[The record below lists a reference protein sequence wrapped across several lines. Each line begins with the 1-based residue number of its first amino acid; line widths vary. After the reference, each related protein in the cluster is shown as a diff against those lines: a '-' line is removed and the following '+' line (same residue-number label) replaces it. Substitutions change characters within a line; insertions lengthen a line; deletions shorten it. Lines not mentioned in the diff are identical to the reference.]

1 MRIAVIGAKGLPAK
15 QGGIEHYCQ
24 ELYPRMV
31 GEGHRVDLFARS
43 SYTETP
49 WFSSVKVK
57 GVNVIS
63 LPSIPVK
70 GVDAVF
76 NSALGAIATNL
87 RAYDLVH
94 IHALGPALFTWLPKL
109 IRSTTVIVTCHGLD
123 WQRSKWGAFS
133 SQLIHLGEKTAVRY
147 ADEITVVSQA
157 LQDYFKATYG
167 IITPYIPNAP
177 ATYLGSDPHS
187 TYLTSLGLN
196 THKYIL
202 FLGRLVPEK
211 RPELLLKAYLS
222 LKLPPWRLVIGGG
235 GCHTAEYTQYLEKL
249 AGHNPN
255 IVFTGEVRGQQLADV
270 VRGASLFVLPS
281 DLEGLPLVMLEAMQ
295 EGIPV
300 LASDI
305 EAHEQLIG
313 QNEERGL
320 LFPVGDIE
328 GCAQKLEYAIA
339 HPEQL
344 QNVAQIAQNHI
355 KTHYNWQNIT
365 YEKLKLYDKVVTSR
379 IVVEGFQKNL
389 AKRNRLKLPRRIE
402 PK

>member
-31 GEGHRVDLFARS
+31 SEGHRVDLFARS
-43 SYTETP
+43 SYTEAP
-49 WFSSVKVK
+49 WFSSTKVK

-63 LPSIPVK
+63 LPSIALR

-76 NSALGAIATNL
+76 NSALGAIATFL
-87 RAYDLVH
+87 RPYDLVH
-94 IHALGPALFTWLPKL
+94 IHALGPALFCWLPKL
-109 IRSTTVIVTCHGLD
+109 MGSTTVIVTCHGLD

-133 SQLIHLGEKTAVRY
+133 SRLIHLGEKMAVCY

-177 ATYLGSDPHS
+177 ATYLASDPHS
-187 TYLTSLGLN
+187 TYLTSLKLD
-196 THKYIL
+196 THRYIL

-211 RPELLLKAYLS
+211 RPDLLIKAYLS
-222 LKLPPWRLVIGGG
+222 LQHPPWRLVIAGG
-235 GCHTAEYTQYLEKL
+235 GCHTAEYTQHLEKL

-255 IVFTGEVRGQQLADV
+255 IVFTGEVRGQQLADL

-305 EAHEQLIG
+305 EAHEQLVG
-313 QNEERGL
+313 GNEERGL
-320 LFPVGDIE
+320 LFPVGDIQE
-328 GCAQKLEYAIA
+328 CAQKLEYAIS
-339 HPEQL
+339 HPEQI
-344 QNVAQIAQNHI
+344 QNVAKIAQTYI

-365 YEKLKLYDKVVTSR
+365 YEKLKLYNRVVTSR
-379 IVVEGFQKNL
+379 PMVESFQQRL
-389 AKRNRLKLPRRIE
+389 WQRNPLKIPRRID